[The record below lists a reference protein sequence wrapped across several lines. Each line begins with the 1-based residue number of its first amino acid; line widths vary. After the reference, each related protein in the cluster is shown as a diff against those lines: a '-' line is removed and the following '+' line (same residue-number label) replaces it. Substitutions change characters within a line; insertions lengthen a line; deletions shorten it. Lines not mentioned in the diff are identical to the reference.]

1 MANIDALIRQLQ
13 QIRSQ
18 LSLYAEAETKI
29 VAGETKA
36 CMACQSS

>member
-18 LSLYAEAETKI
+18 LNLSAEAETKI

-36 CMACQSS
+36 